1 MSSPKWRPTRA
12 SKTSGVQKFLDSFS
26 ERKSDLPRSRLEDLV
41 GEAAQNALDA
51 RLGDAGPVDIEF
63 EVMSV
68 DPKNPEWKSLIGKQ
82 AVSEGNFK
90 VLRVSNRHAKGLGG
104 AHGNRPPDGDYQKF
118 MGFDSDSS
126 KSTGGGS
133 YGYGRSTYFTAS
145 RSHRLLVDSV
155 YKDGKGSLMR
165 RLVGVRFMTKDEIEI
180 SNDSDNEAHSAGIE
194 IEHDY
199 CDGIEV
205 WGTDEPNSVVSP
217 IEEPATSKTGDIAN
231 LAKSMNLHRG
241 TGEIVEGTDFY
252 VLDLECGETLC
263 KPHTP
268 ESLEEHL
275 MGALL
280 WRLWPALQDGIATAG
295 VTQGGS
301 RTDLRLDPPQ
311 SDLWPIFAFARLR
324 DLARDIKVV
333 DALAIGGSRLAV
345 YRSSTEKMPKV
356 YAASYTLPGPRR
368 GVAPY
373 LKSAYPGTKFWDPAR
388 TTGIVSVVRFRENK
402 LVVNYED
409 HVHCA
414 HKPVTSLAAPT
425 NKHIWT
431 LGVLEVTDPDLSEDI
446 RLGRK
451 TPGKRGRKIE
461 DVSHTDWSWSKNP
474 AMKGFE
480 AVSEACEYLAA
491 NIGIV
496 AAVPV
501 TLMDQSGAAVWSRG
515 LGELFPVRRGAP
527 SNTKVPKPG
536 KDGSGAGGDKRSKK
550 TLLPQQPQIVANDR
564 CYVFGTKDLEVGST
578 YVLEVEVQSVST
590 GESDYLPKPT
600 GYILDGTKVTSL
612 NFGSFTPAAGQQI
625 AVKIPEPPVA
635 VMVTAKLQT
644 SSTPMVYS

>member
-1 MSSPKWRPTRA
+1 MSSLKWRPTRA

-51 RLGDAGPVDIEF
+51 RLGNAKPVDIEF

-68 DPKNPEWKSLIGKQ
+68 DPKNPEWMALIGKQ
-82 AVSEGNFK
+82 AVSEDNFK
-90 VLRVSNRHAKGLGG
+90 VLRVSNRHARGLGG

-155 YKDGKGSLMR
+155 YKDEKGSLMR

-180 SNDSDNEAHSAGIE
+180 CKASDNNTHSAGIE
-194 IEHDY
+194 VKHDY
-199 CDGIEV
+199 CDGIDV
-205 WGTDEPNSVVSP
+205 WGTDEPNSVVFP
-217 IEEPATSKTGDIAN
+217 IEEPAASETGDIAN
-231 LAKSMNLHRG
+231 LATSMKLHRG

-263 KPHTP
+263 TPHTP
-268 ESLEEHL
+268 ESLKEHL

-301 RTDLRLDPPQ
+301 RTDLRLNPTQ
-311 SDLWPIFAFARLR
+311 SELWPIFAFSQLR

-333 DALAIGGSRLAV
+333 DTLTIGGLGLEV
-345 YRSSTEKMPKV
+345 YPPSIEKMHKV
-356 YAASYTLPGPRR
+356 YAASYTLTGPKRD
-368 GVAPY
+368 VAPY

-388 TTGIVSVVRFRENK
+388 TAGIVSVVRFRENK

-409 HVHCA
+409 HVHCTG
-414 HKPVTSLAAPT
+414 KPVTSLAAPI
-425 NKHIWT
+425 NKYTWT
-431 LGVLEVTDPDLSEDI
+431 LGVLEVADHDLSEDI

-461 DVSHTDWSWSKNP
+461 DVSHTNWSWLKTP
-474 AMKGFE
+474 AMQGFE
-480 AVSEACEYLAA
+480 AVAEACEYLAA
-491 NIGIV
+491 KIGIV

-501 TLMDQSGAAVWSRG
+501 TLLDQSGAAFWSRG
-515 LGELFPVRRGAP
+515 LGGLFPVRRGAP

-536 KDGSGAGGDKRSKK
+536 KGPGGGGGDKRSKK
-550 TLLPQQPQIVANDR
+550 TLLPQQPQMVANDR
-564 CYVFGTKDLEVGST
+564 CYVFDTKDLEVGST

-590 GESDYLPKPT
+590 SESDYLPKPT
-600 GYILDGTKVTSL
+600 GYILGGTKATSL

-625 AVKIPEPPVA
+625 AIKIPEPPVA
-635 VMVTAKLQT
+635 ITVTAKLQT
-644 SSTPMVYS
+644 SSMPTVSS